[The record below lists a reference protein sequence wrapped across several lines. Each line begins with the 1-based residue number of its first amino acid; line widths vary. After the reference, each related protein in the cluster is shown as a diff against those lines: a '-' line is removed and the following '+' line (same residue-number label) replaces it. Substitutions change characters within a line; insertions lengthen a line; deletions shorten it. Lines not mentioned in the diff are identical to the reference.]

1 MISPARSFYGWSN
14 VGLLFVIYLS
24 AMGMVF
30 YGFSVIF
37 PSMVQEM
44 GWGRGEAAF
53 AHTLRALL
61 LGFTAPL
68 VALALQKFGGRNTIA
83 VGLSLLC
90 LGSVLLG
97 VATRELWH
105 WTIRR
110 LVDAALEQLSRR
122 FDGISHL
129 GLRHALGLCPRWAHA
144 HPEHGGAVV

>member
-90 LGSVLLG
+90 LGSVLLAG
-97 VATRELWH
+97 CGESDWVGRDASDG
-105 WTIRR
+105 RR
-110 LVDAALEQLSRR
+110 AEQGEGSPFPVRT
-122 FDGISHL
+122 GSVSH
-129 GLRHALGLCPRWAHA
+129 G
-144 HPEHGGAVV
+144 

>member
-61 LGFTAPL
+61 LGFTAPQCQRL
-68 VALALQKFGGRNTIA
+68 LAQHMLAGRQ
-83 VGLSLLC
+83 
-90 LGSVLLG
+90 
-97 VATRELWH
+97 
-105 WTIRR
+105 R
-110 LVDAALEQLSRR
+110 L
-122 FDGISHL
+122 
-129 GLRHALGLCPRWAHA
+129 PR
-144 HPEHGGAVV
+144 